1 MIHNPNI
8 REAYESLC
16 LNKLV
21 NGLAEPFLEP
31 NATGIWS
38 KSHDL

>member
-8 REAYESLC
+8 REAYESWC

-21 NGLAEPFLEP
+21 NGLTEPFLEP
-31 NATGIWS
+31 NATGIS
-38 KSHDL
+38 NKPHDL